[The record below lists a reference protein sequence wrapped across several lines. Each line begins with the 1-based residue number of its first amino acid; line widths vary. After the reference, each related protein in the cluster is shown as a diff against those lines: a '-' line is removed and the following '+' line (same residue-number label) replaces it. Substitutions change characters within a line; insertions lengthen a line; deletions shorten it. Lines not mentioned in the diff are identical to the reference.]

1 MRSVTSIGMGM
12 GGTQDIAMTGVKH
25 STDKR
30 PGFADHVK
38 ATLANT
44 NDLQFQAKTAMEEL
58 APGRNGNI
66 HETLLSMSKAET
78 SFKMIQQVRNKVLT
92 AYQEIL
98 RMQM

>member
-1 MRSVTSIGMGM
+1 MGM
-12 GGTQDIAMTGVKH
+12 GGTQDVAMTAVKL

-30 PGFADHVK
+30 PGFVDHLK

-44 NDLQFQAKTAMEEL
+44 NDLQHQAKTAMEEL
-58 APGRNGNI
+58 STGRNGNI

-78 SFKMIQQVRNKVLT
+78 SFKMIMQVRNKVLN
-92 AYQEIL
+92 AYQEVM